1 MSKAPAQDQAAL
13 KPGFRRFL
21 YATAGITGGA
31 ILIVEILGAKM
42 LAPFV
47 GTSHFVWTAQ
57 IAVTLVSLAIGYY
70 FGGWLVDRSPRLHR
84 LYFCIALAAAY
95 LAFTTLIV
103 ESVDRKSVV

>member
-1 MSKAPAQDQAAL
+1 MSKAQATEQAAL

-42 LAPFV
+42 LAPYV

-57 IAVTLVSLAIGYY
+57 IAVTLVSLATGYY
-70 FGGWLVDRSPRLHR
+70 FGGWLVDRTPRVSH
-84 LYFCIALAAAY
+84 LYWSILFASLYLSLTVLACEPVAY
-95 LAFTTLIV
+95 WCL
-103 ESVDRKSVV
+103 